1 MRDHFTSVSMNRIQ
15 EKNRTYYVLAAALKQ
30 RNVEKLIYF
39 LNFFAIFSIT
49 GRCHISLLCPW
60 VGKMIPRAWTQQQ
73 NSPLVIGLPS
83 ALAYVVT
90 IVEIADG
97 WAMMLGLGTRLMAAA
112 FAIIIIGA
120 IVTVKADAGLLGN
133 GRETGY
139 AFNLSL
145 LAMSVHLWLNGS
157 RLWSLDALVRRPRD

>member
-1 MRDHFTSVSMNRIQ
+1 
-15 EKNRTYYVLAAALKQ
+15 
-30 RNVEKLIYF
+30 
-39 LNFFAIFSIT
+39 
-49 GRCHISLLCPW
+49 
-60 VGKMIPRAWTQQQ
+60 MIPRAWTQQQ